1 LYSIFKFQNQHIA
14 ELFLIP
20 YHLFPHSMHSPA
32 FPFYVQDFI
41 YGTRLMTAEEVGG
54 YIRLLCHQWDKGHLP
69 DDDDVLKRISGIKK
83 TKTLKM
89 IREKFVMGDDQLLRN
104 LRMEDIRRK
113 QQQHNEQRRA
123 SALRRWHPDVAATI
137 QAPEL
142 PLSDSP
148 AGTGHTILSKTVYH
162 CTTSELMWQ
171 QCSAGITELMSG
183 LYASLRLEDVMT
195 EVDRCCPTGTAF
207 NSVQHLLNKFKAVA
221 AAMMSRSKVIPLGR
235 KQEVTVSSRP
245 PIVNL

>member
-1 LYSIFKFQNQHIA
+1 
-14 ELFLIP
+14 
-20 YHLFPHSMHSPA
+20 MHSPA

-69 DDDDVLKRISGIKK
+69 DDDEVLKRIAGIKK

-89 IREKFVMGDDQLLRN
+89 IREKFAVGDDKMLRN
-104 LRMEDIRRK
+104 LRMEDVRRR

-123 SALRRWHPDVAATI
+123 SALRRWHPDVAATV

-142 PLSDSP
+142 QLTDTP
-148 AGTGHTILSKTVYH
+148 AGTGRTLLAKTEYH

-171 QCSAGITELMSG
+171 QCSTGITELMSG

-195 EVDRCCPTGTAF
+195 EVDRCCPSGTTF

-221 AAMMSRSKVIPLGR
+221 AAMMIRRKPAPLRR
-235 KQEVTVSSRP
+235 KQEEVVISRP